1 MIPPAAVPIATAFLV
16 DTWLE
21 ALLYG
26 FLLCLFLASIWTHL
40 YMRKASDGHSQVMF
54 YCGSFMFFIAT
65 FHLTLNIYR
74 LIQGFVTN
82 ADNADIGGPVGWISA
97 LSPWDHVLKDTL
109 YATQEIFGD
118 MVACYRVYIIF
129 GRSWLA
135 VAVPLCLLIVEMIS
149 GYAVIGIYPS
159 EKTGATVFDPN
170 LLKWITIFYAV
181 AVAISTLTTGMMVWR
196 LWKTEQRSAAYR
208 TTGAGS
214 LTPVVRILIESAA
227 LQWLT
232 EVILLILYSTNNV
245 YQYVLLEAVTPIVG
259 ITFCMLGIRIAM
271 RSKEFGSIQTGASM
285 QLSTTTATA
294 TINTL
299 PPNLVNV
306 TTKVENYSDNSY
318 QPRIIHDRH
327 GQSFLHV
334 V

>member
-1 MIPPAAVPIATAFLV
+1 
-16 DTWLE
+16 
-21 ALLYG
+21 
-26 FLLCLFLASIWTHL
+26 
-40 YMRKASDGHSQVMF
+40 
-54 YCGSFMFFIAT
+54 MFFIAT

-74 LIQGFVTN
+74 LIQGFVIN
-82 ADNADIGGPVGWISA
+82 ADNAAIGGTVGWISA
-97 LSPWDHVLKDTL
+97 LSPWDHVLKDAL

-118 MVACYRVYIIF
+118 VVACYRVYIVF

-135 VAVPLCLLIVEMIS
+135 VALPLCLLIVEIIS

-196 LWKTEQRSAAYR
+196 LWMAEQRSASYR
-208 TTGAGS
+208 TNGAGS

-245 YQYVLLEAVTPIVG
+245 YQYILLEAVTPIVG
-259 ITFCMLGIRIAM
+259 ITFCMLGIRITM
-271 RSKEFGSIQTGASM
+271 RSKEFGTMATSNDRSTG
-285 QLSTTTATA
+285 TGTVG
-294 TINTL
+294 TL
-299 PPNLVNV
+299 PMNV
-306 TTKVENYSDNSY
+306 INITTKVENHTDGVYAQKMHDLDDSQYS
-318 QPRIIHDRH
+318 HA
-327 GQSFLHV
+327 
-334 V
+334 